1 MNEFAINK
9 VWGWDLEDLG
19 FLRHLFVKD
28 NPGTCQ
34 FTVCGVG
41 FALLP
46 TISRLKGMKYVNH
59 VSELIGNTPLVKLN
73 SVTKGIQAT
82 VLAKVEYFNPGGSI
96 KDRIAEKLIDAAEEA
111 GLLKPGGT
119 IVEPTSGNPGIG
131 LALIAQQRGYRC
143 IFTLPDKVAED
154 KRNTL
159 KAYGAEVVVCPTAVA
174 HEDPRSYYSVSDRLA
189 KEIPGGFKPDQYSN
203 LAGPAS
209 HYASTGPEIWEA
221 TNGQVTH
228 VVIGVGTG
236 GTISGTGKYLKEVSS
251 GKVKVIGCDPKGSI
265 YSKTETNSQPY
276 LVEGVGRGDDF
287 MPGAYDSSVVDE
299 VIPVPDAESFELT
312 RRLAREEGLLV
323 GPSCGMAVAAALK
336 VAKDL
341 PADAVVVVIL
351 PDGGRGYL
359 AKVFNDDWMKT
370 YGFQED
376 DSTEKVASKVKE
388 NAAGIPFVLED
399 DSLVSARQSIEDSGL
414 QSLPVMVKQP
424 PVRIGHVIGTVSLAQ
439 IDAAPATSSIKEIL
453 GPKPALVG
461 SGQGV
466 EVVKKILAKH
476 DFALLLD
483 DGEVQ
488 ALIRPGQLG

>member
-1 MNEFAINK
+1 
-9 VWGWDLEDLG
+9 
-19 FLRHLFVKD
+19 
-28 NPGTCQ
+28 
-34 FTVCGVG
+34 
-41 FALLP
+41 
-46 TISRLKGMKYVNH
+46 MKYVNH
-59 VSELIGNTPLVKLN
+59 VSELIGNTPLIKLN
-73 SVTKGIQAT
+73 SVTEGIEAT

-96 KDRIAEKLIDAAEEA
+96 KDRIAEKLIDAAEAE

-119 IVEPTSGNPGIG
+119 IVEPTSGNTGIG

-159 KAYGAEVVVCPTAVA
+159 IAYGAEIVVCPTAVA

-236 GTISGTGKYLKEVSS
+236 GTISGTGKYLKEVSQ
-251 GKVKVIGCDPKGSI
+251 GKVQIIGCDPKGSI

-287 MPGAYDSSVVDE
+287 LPGAYDAGVVDRI
-299 VIPVPDAESFELT
+299 IPVPDAESFELT

-323 GPSCGMAVAAALK
+323 GPSCGMAAAAALQ

-359 AKVFNDDWMKT
+359 AKVFNDDWMRN
-370 YGFQED
+370 YGFLED
-376 DSTEKVASKVKE
+376 DSKVKLSEKVKSD
-388 NAAGIPFVLED
+388 AAGIPFVLET
-399 DSLVSARQSIEDSGL
+399 DSLVSARQSIEEAGL
-414 QSLPVMVKQP
+414 SSLPVMVKAP
-424 PVRIGHVIGTVSLAQ
+424 PVRIGHVIGTISLAQ
-439 IDAAPATSSIKEIL
+439 IDAAPATASVKDLL
-453 GPKPALVG
+453 GAKPALVG
-461 SGQGV
+461 SGQSV
-466 EVVKKILAKH
+466 EVAKAMLEKNE
-476 DFALLLD
+476 FLLLLHE
-483 DGEVQ
+483 GEIE
-488 ALIRPGQLG
+488 ALIKQIS

>member
-1 MNEFAINK
+1 
-9 VWGWDLEDLG
+9 
-19 FLRHLFVKD
+19 
-28 NPGTCQ
+28 
-34 FTVCGVG
+34 
-41 FALLP
+41 
-46 TISRLKGMKYVNH
+46 MKYVNH
-59 VSELIGNTPLVKLN
+59 VSELIGNTPLIKLN
-73 SVTKGIQAT
+73 SVTEGIEAT

-96 KDRIAEKLIDAAEEA
+96 KDRIAEKLIDAAEAE

-119 IVEPTSGNPGIG
+119 IVEPTSGNTGIG

-143 IFTLPDKVAED
+143 IFILSDKVAED

-159 KAYGAEVVVCPTAVA
+159 IAYGAEIVVCPTAVA

-236 GTISGTGKYLKEVSS
+236 GTISGTGKYLKEVSQ
-251 GKVKVIGCDPKGSI
+251 GKVQIIGCDPKGSV

-287 MPGAYDSSVVDE
+287 LPGAYDAGVVDR
-299 VIPVPDAESFELT
+299 IIQVPDAESFELT

-323 GPSCGMAVAAALK
+323 GPSCGMAAAAALQ

-359 AKVFNDDWMKT
+359 AKVFNDDWMRN
-370 YGFQED
+370 YGFLED
-376 DSTEKVASKVKE
+376 DSKVKLSEKVKSD
-388 NAAGIPFVLED
+388 AAGIPFVLET
-399 DSLVSARQSIEDSGL
+399 DSLVSARQSIEEAGL
-414 QSLPVMVKQP
+414 SSLPVMVKAP
-424 PVRIGHVIGTVSLAQ
+424 PVRIGHVIGTISLAQ
-439 IDAAPATSSIKEIL
+439 IDAAPATASVKDLL
-453 GPKPALVG
+453 GAKPALVG
-461 SGQGV
+461 SGQSV
-466 EVVKKILAKH
+466 EVAKAMLEKNE
-476 DFALLLD
+476 FLLLLHE
-483 DGEVQ
+483 GEIE
-488 ALIRPGQLG
+488 ALIKQIS

>member
-1 MNEFAINK
+1 
-9 VWGWDLEDLG
+9 
-19 FLRHLFVKD
+19 
-28 NPGTCQ
+28 
-34 FTVCGVG
+34 
-41 FALLP
+41 
-46 TISRLKGMKYVNH
+46 MKFVNH
-59 VSELIGNTPLVKLN
+59 VSELIGNTPLIKLN
-73 SVTKGIQAT
+73 SVTEGIKAT

-96 KDRIAEKLIDAAEEA
+96 KDRIAEKLIDAAEAE

-119 IVEPTSGNPGIG
+119 IVEPTSGNTGIG

-143 IFTLPDKVAED
+143 IFTLPDKVSED

-159 KAYGAEVVVCPTAVA
+159 IAYGAEIIVCPTAVA

-221 TNGQVTH
+221 TSGKVTH

-236 GTISGTGKYLKEVSS
+236 GTISGTGKYLKEVSQ
-251 GKVKVIGCDPKGSI
+251 GRVQIIGCDPQGSI

-287 MPGAYDSSVVDE
+287 MPGAYDGSVVDQ
-299 VIPVPDAESFELT
+299 VIPIPDAESFELT

-323 GPSCGMAVAAALK
+323 GPSCGMAAAAALR

-359 AKVFNDDWMKT
+359 AKVFNDDWMKN
-370 YGFQED
+370 YGFLND
-376 DSTEKVASKVKE
+376 DSSVKVSEVVVSD
-388 NAAGIPFVLED
+388 AAGIPFVLEN

-414 QSLPVMVKQP
+414 SSLPVLVKAP
-424 PVRIGHVIGTVSLAQ
+424 PVRIGHVIGSISLAQ
-439 IDAAPATSSIKEIL
+439 IDSAPATSSIKELL

-461 SGQGV
+461 SGQSV
-466 EVVKKILAKH
+466 EVAKSLLEKNE
-476 DFALLLD
+476 FLLLLKE
-483 DGEVQ
+483 GEVE
-488 ALIRPGQLG
+488 ALISQIN

>member
-1 MNEFAINK
+1 
-9 VWGWDLEDLG
+9 
-19 FLRHLFVKD
+19 
-28 NPGTCQ
+28 
-34 FTVCGVG
+34 
-41 FALLP
+41 
-46 TISRLKGMKYVNH
+46 MKYVNH
-59 VSELIGNTPLVKLN
+59 VSELIGNTPLIKLN
-73 SVTKGIQAT
+73 SVTKGIKAT

-96 KDRIAEKLIDAAEEA
+96 KDRIAEKLIDAAEA
-111 GLLKPGGT
+111 QGLLKPGGT
-119 IVEPTSGNPGIG
+119 IVEPTSGNTGIG

-143 IFTLPDKVAED
+143 IFTLPDKVSED

-159 KAYGAEVVVCPTAVA
+159 IAYGAEIVVCPTAVA

-221 TNGQVTH
+221 TEGKVTH

-236 GTISGTGKYLKEVSS
+236 GTISGTGKYLKEVSQ
-251 GKVKVIGCDPKGSI
+251 GKVQIIGCDPKGSI

-287 MPGAYDSSVVDE
+287 IPGAYDSSVVDLI
-299 VIPVPDAESFELT
+299 IPIPDAESFELT

-323 GPSCGMAVAAALK
+323 GPSCGMAAAAALQ

-359 AKVFNDDWMKT
+359 AKVFNDDWMKN
-370 YGFQED
+370 YGFLDD
-376 DSTEKVASKVKE
+376 DSAIKLSEKVKLD
-388 NAAGIPFVLED
+388 AAGIPFVLET
-399 DSLVSARQSIEDSGL
+399 DSLVSARQSIEDAGL
-414 QSLPVMVKQP
+414 LSLPVMVKTP
-424 PVRIGHVIGTVSLAQ
+424 PVRIGHVIGTISLAQ
-439 IDAAPATSSIKEIL
+439 IDSAPATSSIKELL

-461 SGQGV
+461 SGQSV
-466 EVVKKILAKH
+466 EVAKS
-476 DFALLLD
+476 LLEKNEFLMLLRE
-483 DGEVQ
+483 GEVE
-488 ALIRPGQLG
+488 ALISQIN

>member
-1 MNEFAINK
+1 
-9 VWGWDLEDLG
+9 
-19 FLRHLFVKD
+19 
-28 NPGTCQ
+28 
-34 FTVCGVG
+34 
-41 FALLP
+41 
-46 TISRLKGMKYVNH
+46 MKYVNH
-59 VSELIGNTPLVKLN
+59 VSELIGNTPLIKLN
-73 SVTKGIQAT
+73 SVTEGIEAT

-96 KDRIAEKLIDAAEEA
+96 KDRIAEKLIDAAEAE

-119 IVEPTSGNPGIG
+119 IVEPTSGNTGIG

-159 KAYGAEVVVCPTAVA
+159 IAYGAEIVVCPTAVA

-236 GTISGTGKYLKEVSS
+236 GTISGTGKYLKEVSQ
-251 GKVKVIGCDPKGSI
+251 GKVQIIGCDPKGSI
-265 YSKTETNSQPY
+265 YSETETNSQPY

-287 MPGAYDSSVVDE
+287 LPGAYDAGVVDR
-299 VIPVPDAESFELT
+299 IIQVPDAESFELT

-323 GPSCGMAVAAALK
+323 GPSCGMAAAAALQ

-359 AKVFNDDWMKT
+359 AKVFNDDWMRN
-370 YGFQED
+370 YGFLED
-376 DSTEKVASKVKE
+376 DSKVKLSEKVKSD
-388 NAAGIPFVLED
+388 AAGIPFVLET
-399 DSLVSARQSIEDSGL
+399 DSLVSARQSIEEAGL
-414 QSLPVMVKQP
+414 SSLPVMVKAP
-424 PVRIGHVIGTVSLAQ
+424 PVRIGHVIGTISLAQ
-439 IDAAPATSSIKEIL
+439 IDAAPATASVKDLL
-453 GPKPALVG
+453 GAKPALVG
-461 SGQGV
+461 SGQSV
-466 EVVKKILAKH
+466 EVAKAMLEKNE
-476 DFALLLD
+476 FLLLLHE
-483 DGEVQ
+483 GEIE
-488 ALIRPGQLG
+488 ALIKQIS

>member
-1 MNEFAINK
+1 
-9 VWGWDLEDLG
+9 
-19 FLRHLFVKD
+19 
-28 NPGTCQ
+28 
-34 FTVCGVG
+34 
-41 FALLP
+41 
-46 TISRLKGMKYVNH
+46 MKYVNH
-59 VSELIGNTPLVKLN
+59 VSELIGNTPLIKLN
-73 SVTKGIQAT
+73 SVTKGIKAT

-96 KDRIAEKLIDAAEEA
+96 KDRIAEKLIDAAEA
-111 GLLKPGGT
+111 QGLLKPGGT
-119 IVEPTSGNPGIG
+119 IVEPTSGNTGIG

-143 IFTLPDKVAED
+143 IFTLPDKVSED

-159 KAYGAEVVVCPTAVA
+159 IAYGAEIVVCPTAVA

-221 TNGQVTH
+221 TEGKVTH

-236 GTISGTGKYLKEVSS
+236 GTISGAGKYLKEVSQ
-251 GKVKVIGCDPKGSI
+251 GKVQIIGCDPKGSI

-287 MPGAYDSSVVDE
+287 LPGAYDGSVVDRI
-299 VIPVPDAESFELT
+299 IPIPDAESFELT

-323 GPSCGMAVAAALK
+323 GPSCGMAAAAALQ

-359 AKVFNDDWMKT
+359 AKVFNDDWMKN
-370 YGFQED
+370 YGFLDD
-376 DSTEKVASKVKE
+376 DSAIKLSEKVKLD
-388 NAAGIPFVLED
+388 AAGIPFVLET
-399 DSLVSARQSIEDSGL
+399 DSLVSARQSIEDAGL
-414 QSLPVMVKQP
+414 LSLPVMVKTP
-424 PVRIGHVIGTVSLAQ
+424 PVRIGHVIGTISLAQ
-439 IDAAPATSSIKEIL
+439 IDSAPATSSIKELL

-461 SGQGV
+461 SGQSV
-466 EVVKKILAKH
+466 EVAKS
-476 DFALLLD
+476 LLEKNEFLMLLRE
-483 DGEVQ
+483 GEVE
-488 ALIRPGQLG
+488 ALISQIN